1 MRKLHV
7 LFGILCYTSMVS
19 FFNKNFFAL
28 ARTKNGKTGFTLVE
42 VLVAIAVITIIGF
55 LPISVVSDHLIQNAL
70 TKNRVAAG
78 LLVQEIVEYVRYTRD
93 SDLLDPD
100 GGDWFDT
107 LADPQSTN
115 MFAPCVVSAADW
127 VLEDRET
134 YLKNYCTVECFAVRD
149 DPNPNRGLVTDKTM
163 QGECGTPAPNDG
175 MYNGAVAGI
184 APPARTRGKRTD
196 TCDGNGAKANNAFT
210 TTLNTIIARDDDEV
224 QYVVVVPC
232 ISWSDKTDTVRR
244 VETQEAMF
252 EWIQRKK

>member
-1 MRKLHV
+1 
-7 LFGILCYTSMVS
+7 MVS
-19 FFNKNFFAL
+19 FFSKNFFAH

-70 TKNRVAAG
+70 TKNRVTAG

-93 SDLLDPD
+93 SDLLDSG

-107 LADPQSTN
+107 LADPQSRN
-115 MFAPCVVSAADW
+115 MFAPCVIPADDW
-127 VLEDRET
+127 ALEDRKV
-134 YLKNYCTVECFAVRD
+134 YRKNYCTVECFAVRD
-149 DPNPNRGLVTDKTM
+149 DPTRGFVTDKTM

-175 MYNGAVAGI
+175 MYSGAVAGI
-184 APPARTRGKRTD
+184 TPTIKERGTERKD
-196 TCDGNGAKANNAFT
+196 TCDGNAAKGKNAFT
-210 TTLNTIIARDDDEV
+210 TTLNTVIARDDDEV

>member
-1 MRKLHV
+1 
-7 LFGILCYTSMVS
+7 MVS
-19 FFNKNFFAL
+19 FFSKNFFAH

-55 LPISVVSDHLIQNAL
+55 LPVSVVSDHLIQNAL
-70 TKNRVAAG
+70 TKNRVTAG

-93 SDLLDPD
+93 SDLLDPG

-115 MFAPCVVSAADW
+115 MFASCVISAADW
-127 VLEDRET
+127 ILENRET

-149 DPNPNRGLVTDKTM
+149 DPNRGLVTDKTM
-163 QGECGTPAPNDG
+163 QGECGTPAPNNG
-175 MYNGAVAGI
+175 MYSGAVAGI
-184 APPARTRGKRTD
+184 ASIGGTRGNIRTD
-196 TCDGNGAKANNAFT
+196 TCDGNKAKANNAFT
-210 TTLNTIIARDDDEV
+210 TTLNTVIARNDDEV

-232 ISWSDKTDTVRR
+232 ISWSDKTDTIRR